1 MKRCP
6 SCQRTF
12 PDDAPNFCPIDGQR
26 LVNEESATFDPEKT
40 VMTQGRNPGETPK
53 AAATPTEPPQ
63 PPPTPSGL
71 QPPTPPPTAGPQGEQ
86 TPPQQ
91 QWQPQAGNQF
101 QQQGWQPQPPTNAPP
116 SQTPPAWGAPFQ
128 QPPAAA
134 PYAAPFFAPASVE
147 RSRALAIAALVCG
160 VDAATIMALTI
171 IRTRD
176 FARIV
181 LWALPILGIGLG
193 VAALILALKKPSRFG
208 GVELAIAGLALGVAG
223 LVYVLLNR
231 F

>member
-12 PDDAPNFCPIDGQR
+12 PDDAPNFCPNDGQR
-26 LVNEESATFDPEKT
+26 LVNEESAILDPEKT
-40 VMTQGRNPGETPK
+40 VMTSSRNLGEPKK
-53 AAATPTEPPQ
+53 AAAPKPEPP
-63 PPPTPSGL
+63 PPQTPDL
-71 QPPTPPPTAGPQGEQ
+71 QPPQSPPATGPQGER
-86 TPPQQ
+86 PA
-91 QWQPQAGNQF
+91 QWQPKAGSQYPQQA
-101 QQQGWQPQPPTNAPP
+101 WQPQPTAPP
-116 SQTPPAWGAPFQ
+116 PPAAPPAWGAPYQ
-128 QPPAAA
+128 QPTAPT
-134 PYAAPFFAPASVE
+134 PYAAPFAPPILGE

-171 IRTRD
+171 VRTRD

-193 VAALILALKKPSRFG
+193 VTALILALKQPSRFS

-223 LVYVLLNR
+223 LVYVLLNS